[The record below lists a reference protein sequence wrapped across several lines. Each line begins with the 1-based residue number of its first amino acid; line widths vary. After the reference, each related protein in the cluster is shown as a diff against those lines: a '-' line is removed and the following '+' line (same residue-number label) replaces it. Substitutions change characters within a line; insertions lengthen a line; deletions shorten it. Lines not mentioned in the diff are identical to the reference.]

1 MNDFGDE
8 VSRLRTE
15 RGLSLHELARRS
27 HYDVGYLSKVSSG
40 RKRGSR
46 ELALRLD
53 KLLGADGQLVAAWD
67 ATSRSP
73 VPASPLAS
81 IAPDADLYDR
91 ITRAADDAPR
101 VDPPVV
107 QWLENT
113 LDEHRRVE
121 DSVGA
126 RPLLG
131 LMRSQ
136 VSTVAEFTRNARG
149 PLAGRLTGLAAE
161 YAQFLA
167 WMCIDVRDH
176 ACGLA
181 WYDRAH
187 DWAQEAG
194 NTNMAATTL
203 SMKAHLA
210 WSTGDPRRCV
220 QMAQAARWYDQRV
233 TPGVEGMAAQMEAR
247 GHALAHP
254 AHLSPSPRG

>member
-1 MNDFGDE
+1 MGTRGMNNFGDE
-8 VSRLRTE
+8 VGRLRTE
-15 RGLSLHELARRS
+15 RGLSLRELARLS

-53 KLLGADGQLVAAWD
+53 KLLGTDGQLIAAWD

-101 VDPPVV
+101 VDLPVV

-126 RPLLG
+126 RPLRLANSIASVRRRPASSG
-131 LMRSQ
+131 TPCTISSPDL
-136 VSTVAEFTRNARG
+136 RG
-149 PLAGRLTGLAAE
+149 CPGRL
-161 YAQFLA
+161 
-167 WMCIDVRDH
+167 R
-176 ACGLA
+176 
-181 WYDRAH
+181 
-187 DWAQEAG
+187 
-194 NTNMAATTL
+194 
-203 SMKAHLA
+203 
-210 WSTGDPRRCV
+210 
-220 QMAQAARWYDQRV
+220 
-233 TPGVEGMAAQMEAR
+233 
-247 GHALAHP
+247 
-254 AHLSPSPRG
+254 